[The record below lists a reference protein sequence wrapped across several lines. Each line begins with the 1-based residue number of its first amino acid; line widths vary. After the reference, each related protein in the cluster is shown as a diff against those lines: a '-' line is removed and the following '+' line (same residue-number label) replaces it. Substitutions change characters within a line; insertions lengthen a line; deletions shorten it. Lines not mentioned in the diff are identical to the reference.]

1 MIDSPREVRPA
12 DEETIIQQNI
22 AGGSTEGQTTGEP
35 VTQPLAGG
43 STEEGDVPARVQI
56 PGYEVLG
63 LLGKGGMGVVYKA
76 RQVSLDRIVALKM
89 ILHAEHAGSA
99 ERQRFQAE
107 AEAAARLQHPNIVQV
122 FEVGTHDGLPF
133 LTLEYCPG
141 GSLAQRLDGV
151 PWPIRESAHVV
162 ETLAGAAQAAHAAR
176 VVHRDLNPANVLL
189 TATGQPKITDFGLA
203 KLLGEQGRTQ
213 TGAVVGTPSY
223 MAPEQASGKA
233 KEVGPAADIYAL
245 GAILYA
251 LLTGR
256 PPFKAATPLDTILQ
270 VAANEPVPVRRL
282 RPQVPRDL
290 ETICHKCLEKDP
302 AKRYASADA
311 LAEDLQHFLAGE
323 PIRAMPISRWERAL
337 KWARRRPAAAIAAAT
352 SATALVCLIILMG
365 VLSREGGQPAAPPS
379 PAQPPGGK
387 PENVPVMPLAP
398 SPAEAKAPA
407 EKSKHSPPPNIWQ
420 RIQMATGI
428 EPVPRPQQPAPPAE
442 VPRTP
447 PP

>member
-1 MIDSPREVRPA
+1 MTDSPREARPA
-12 DEETIIQQNI
+12 DQETVDQQ
-22 AGGSTEGQTTGEP
+22 QTTGDSTEKLTA
-35 VTQPLAGG
+35 TQPWTPAPAGG
-43 STEEGDVPARVQI
+43 STEERDVAARLQI

-76 RQVSLDRIVALKM
+76 RQLSLDRIVALKM
-89 ILHAEHAGSA
+89 ILHAEHAGLA

-107 AEAAARLQHPNIVQV
+107 AEAAARLQHPHIVQV
-122 FEVGTHDGLPF
+122 FEVGTHEGLPF

-141 GSLAQRLDGV
+141 GSLAQRLDGT
-151 PWPIRESAHVV
+151 PWPIRESAHLV

-176 VVHRDLNPANVLL
+176 VIHRDLNPANVLL
-189 TATGQPKITDFGLA
+189 SATGQPKITDFGLA

-245 GAILYA
+245 GVILYE

-270 VAANEPVPVRRL
+270 VVSEEPAPVRRL

-290 ETICHKCLEKDP
+290 ATICHNCLERDP
-302 AKRYASADA
+302 ARRYASAGA
-311 LAEDLQHFLAGE
+311 LAEDLRHFLAGE
-323 PIRAMPISRWERAL
+323 PIRARPISRWERGW
-337 KWARRRPAAAIAAAT
+337 KWARRRPAATIASAA
-352 SATALVCLIILMG
+352 SAVALVCLIVLMT
-365 VLSREGGQPAAPPS
+365 VLCRVGEQPVAGQPAEEPADKVPIMPPAP
-379 PAQPPGGK
+379 
-387 PENVPVMPLAP
+387 
-398 SPAEAKAPA
+398 EAKVPDAKP
-407 EKSKHSPPPNIWQ
+407 KQSTRPNIWE
-420 RIQMATGI
+420 RIRMATGV
-428 EPVPRPQQPAPPAE
+428 EPVDQPKQPAPPAE
-442 VPRTP
+442 KTRTP

>member
-1 MIDSPREVRPA
+1 MTDSPREVRQA
-12 DEETIIQQNI
+12 DEETIDLKKLT
-22 AGGSTEGQTTGEP
+22 GGSTEKQMAAGALTQASAGES
-35 VTQPLAGG
+35 AK
-43 STEEGDVPARVQI
+43 EEDVAARVRI

-63 LLGKGGMGVVYKA
+63 LLGKGGMGVVYRA
-76 RQVSLDRIVALKM
+76 RQTALDRVVALKM

-133 LTLEYCPG
+133 LTLEYCSG
-141 GSLAQRLDGV
+141 GSLAQRLDGN
-151 PWPIRESAHVV
+151 PWPIPEASQLV

-203 KLLGEQGRTQ
+203 KKLGEQGRTQ
-213 TGAVVGTPSY
+213 TGTVVGTPSY
-223 MAPEQASGKA
+223 MAPEQASGKT

-245 GAILYA
+245 GAILYE

-270 VAANEPVPVRRL
+270 VAADEAAPVRRL

-311 LAEDLQHFLAGE
+311 LAEDLRHFLAGE
-323 PIRAMPISRWERAL
+323 PIRARPISRWERGL
-337 KWARRRPAAAIAAAT
+337 KWARRRPAAAIAVAAST
-352 SATALVCLIILMG
+352 TAFVCLIVLMA
-365 VLSREGGQPAAPPS
+365 VLWRMGGQPITE
-379 PAQPPGGK
+379 QPVEQQPD
-387 PENVPVMPLAP
+387 NVPIMPLAP
-398 SPAEAKAPA
+398 APPEAKAPA
-407 EKSKHSPPPNIWQ
+407 DRFKQPAPPNIWE
-420 RIQMATGI
+420 RIQMATGVG
-428 EPVPRPQQPAPPAE
+428 PVSQPKQSAPPAE
-442 VPRTP
+442 ATRTP

>member
-1 MIDSPREVRPA
+1 MTDSPREARPA
-12 DEETIIQQNI
+12 DEETIDQQKI
-22 AGGSTEGQTTGEP
+22 ASGSTEVRTAGEAL
-35 VTQPLAGG
+35 TQAPAGG
-43 STEEGDVPARVQI
+43 PADEADVSTRVRI

-76 RQVSLDRIVALKM
+76 RQTALDRIVALKM

-141 GSLAQRLDGV
+141 GSLAQRLDGT
-151 PWPIRESAHVV
+151 PWPIREAAHLV

-189 TATGQPKITDFGLA
+189 TTTGQPKIADFGVA
-203 KLLGEQGRTQ
+203 KKLGEHGRTQ
-213 TGAVVGTPSY
+213 TGTMMGTPSY

-233 KEVGPAADIYAL
+233 KEAGPAADIYAL
-245 GAILYA
+245 GAIFYA

-256 PPFKAATPLDTILQ
+256 PPFQAATPLDTILQ

-302 AKRYASADA
+302 AKRYASAES
-311 LAEDLQHFLAGE
+311 LAADLRHFLAGE
-323 PIRAMPISRWERAL
+323 PIRARPVSRWERGW
-337 KWARRRPAAAIAAAT
+337 KWAKRRPAAAV
-352 SATALVCLIILMG
+352 ATAASAIALLCLFVLMA
-365 VLSREGGQPAAPPS
+365 VLWRTGGQPVAPPS
-379 PAQPPGGK
+379 PGPPPGGE
-387 PENVPVMPLAP
+387 PDNVPIMPLAP
-398 SPAEAKAPA
+398 GQHEAKAPA
-407 EKSKHSPPPNIWQ
+407 EKSKQAPLNIWQ
-420 RIQMATGI
+420 RLQMATGI
-428 EPVPRPQQPAPPAE
+428 EPVTQPKQPAPPAE
-442 VPRTP
+442 TTRKPSP
-447 PP
+447 